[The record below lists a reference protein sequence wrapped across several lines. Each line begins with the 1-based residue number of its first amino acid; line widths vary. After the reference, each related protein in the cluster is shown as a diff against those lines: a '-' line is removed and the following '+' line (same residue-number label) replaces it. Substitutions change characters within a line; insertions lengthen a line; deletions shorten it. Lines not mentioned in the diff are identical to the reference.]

1 MSFDSVDLYPS
12 LGEKA
17 ASLAH
22 ALAGNHPFVD
32 GNKRVAHAAMETM
45 LVLNGYEVGAGVDEQ
60 ERMFLDVAS
69 GSVSRADL
77 AEWLQLHLVESHH

>member
-1 MSFDSVDLYPS
+1 
-12 LGEKA
+12 
-17 ASLAH
+17 
-22 ALAGNHPFVD
+22 
-32 GNKRVAHAAMETM
+32 M